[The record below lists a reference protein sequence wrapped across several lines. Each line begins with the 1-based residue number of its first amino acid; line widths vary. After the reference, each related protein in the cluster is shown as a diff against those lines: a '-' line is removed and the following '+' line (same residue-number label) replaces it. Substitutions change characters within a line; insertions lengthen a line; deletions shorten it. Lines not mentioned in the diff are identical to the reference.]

1 MANPLN
7 ETAGLLLDE
16 SDDDDTNEHE
26 DIDLIAD
33 PALADDNDDDEPE
46 AKREMSVSQ
55 TAPASSDDDDDDE
68 DEMDMADVITLLSVA
83 WRNEKLAPEL
93 FAYEEDLVERVKAAL
108 EERETQIED
117 MEDAMAQK
125 GKEATAAQ
133 NKIVSASQY
142 WFRKELERIRY
153 ILHSYLRVRLWKI
166 QKFTLFIL
174 QDEAA
179 WNKLSDAERSFATK
193 YSELGER
200 HFKHCFLRELPSKYQ
215 ALTDKEMIVRPNL
228 DEFVVLQSTQ
238 NDDHILIENGKQ
250 HLSLQRGDICVSR
263 YSNFKHLIVGGAVDL
278 I

>member
-7 ETAGLLLDE
+7 ETAGLLLEE
-16 SDDDDTNEHE
+16 SDDDNDQ
-26 DIDLIAD
+26 DVDLHPDLTVA
-33 PALADDNDDDEPE
+33 DDDEHE
-46 AKREMSVSQ
+46 AKGDMSQSQ
-55 TAPASSDDDDDDE
+55 TAPASSDDDDEDD
-68 DEMDMADVITLLSVA
+68 DDMDMADVITLLSVA

-93 FAYEEDLVERVKAAL
+93 FAYEEELVERVKAAL
-108 EERETQIED
+108 EEREAQIED
-117 MEDAMAQK
+117 MEDEMARK
-125 GKEATAAQ
+125 GKEATAAT
-133 NKIVSASQY
+133 NKILSASAY

-174 QDEAA
+174 QDTAA
-179 WNKLSDAERSFATK
+179 WNKLSDAEKAFAKK

-215 ALTDKEMIVRPNL
+215 GLTDKEMIVRPNL
-228 DEFVVLQSTQ
+228 NEFVVLQSTQ
-238 NDDHILIENGKQ
+238 DDDNVLIEEGKQ

-263 YSNFKHLIVGGAVDL
+263 YSNFKHLIVGGGVDL

>member
-1 MANPLN
+1 MAANALN
-7 ETAGLLLDE
+7 DTAGLLIQE
-16 SDDDDTNEHE
+16 SDDDANDE
-26 DIDLIAD
+26 DVDLNTDLA
-33 PALADDNDDDEPE
+33 ALDDDDDEL
-46 AKREMSVSQ
+46 KDDGMSG
-55 TAPASSDDDDDDE
+55 SSDDDDD
-68 DEMDMADVITLLSVA
+68 MDMADVITLLSVA

-117 MEDAMAQK
+117 TEDEMASNSAK
-125 GKEATAAQ
+125 AAQ
-133 NKIVSASQY
+133 NKILSASQY
-142 WFRKELERIRY
+142 WYRKELERVRY

-179 WNKLSDAERSFATK
+179 WNKLSGAEQKFATK

-200 HFKHCFLRELPSKYQ
+200 HFKHTFLRELPSKYQ
-215 ALTDKEMIVRPNL
+215 GLTDKEMIVRPNL

-238 NDDHILIENGKQ
+238 NDDNILIENGKQ